1 MGREEITPG
10 ERQTAGAAGHSL
22 TFRVRRGEFS
32 VASDQVSQGLR
43 LIAESTA
50 PVGPTDR
57 KIRRQ
62 TPYIHRNLCAQARAD
77 AAKLPARA
85 KGDSM
90 RLAVY

>member
-1 MGREEITPG
+1 MGGEESTPG

-22 TFRVRRGEFS
+22 TFRIRRGEFS

-43 LIAESTA
+43 LIAESMT

-57 KIRRQ
+57 NVRRQ
-62 TPYIHRNLCAQARAD
+62 TPYIHRNVCAEARAD
-77 AAKLPARA
+77 AARLPARA
-85 KGDSM
+85 KGNSM